1 MRRLALIATTS
12 CRLQM
17 TASSL
22 ITDTE
27 MAQLFHKWWTD
38 SYPTPPG
45 THAQM
50 THLGWG
56 RYLLEEISRREESQR
71 G

>member
-1 MRRLALIATTS
+1 M
-12 CRLQM
+12 M
-17 TASSL
+17 TPSP

-27 MAQLFHKWWTD
+27 MATLFREWWAE

-56 RYLLEEISRREESQR
+56 RRLLELAEQR
-71 G
+71 QQYGQQR

>member
-1 MRRLALIATTS
+1 M
-12 CRLQM
+12 M
-17 TASSL
+17 TPSP

-27 MAQLFHKWWTD
+27 MAALFREWWAE

-56 RYLLEEISRREESQR
+56 RRLLELAEQRQQR
-71 G
+71 GRQ